1 MGCQCTDNTRET
13 KSEIYNTNSKELLEN
28 NIFNDKNNKI
38 DVLKSSVSDSL
49 YNSNGNNYYNLQN
62 NSPKENNSIP
72 INTDSKD
79 ERNSEQNNNQ
89 KYENYPQRMFELIN
103 NIRGNPSSYADE
115 VENSI
120 ENIWEEKSKTD
131 NGKNK
136 IVYKQRV
143 KVALNR
149 GEIAFKEAAK
159 ELREITPLEP
169 LEFKDE
175 ICIPLPEF
183 EEDIKNSNYL
193 KEQVKIIRENN
204 NINVFYKDLIKD
216 PEVSALLMIVDDSI
230 KNPGK
235 KRQAVLDNNFK
246 YIGISSGFV
255 GKSFIA
261 YFSFSK

>member
-1 MGCQCTDNTRET
+1 MGCQCSDNTKEL
-13 KSEIYNTNSKELLEN
+13 KSELQNINSKELVESNLLT
-28 NIFNDKNNKI
+28 DKNNKI
-38 DVLKSSVSDSL
+38 DILKSSISDSL
-49 YNSNGNNYYNLQN
+49 YNSNINYNSQI
-62 NSPKENNSIP
+62 NSPKENYFTP
-72 INTDSKD
+72 INMEIK
-79 ERNSEQNNNQ
+79 EEGNSQQNKNQ
-89 KYENYPQRMFELIN
+89 KYDNYPQKMFELIN

-115 VENSI
+115 IENSI
-120 ENIWEEKSKTD
+120 ENIWEEESKNI

-159 ELREITPLEP
+159 ELREISPLEP
-169 LEFKDE
+169 LTFKNE
-175 ICIPLPEF
+175 ICIPLPEI
-183 EEDIKNSNYL
+183 EEDIKNANYL
-193 KEQVKIIRENN
+193 KEKVKIIRQNN

>member
-1 MGCQCTDNTRET
+1 MGCQCTDNTRES
-13 KSEIYNTNSKELLEN
+13 KSEIHNTNSKELIDN
-28 NIFNDKNNKI
+28 NILIDKNNKI
-38 DVLKSSVSDSL
+38 DILKSSISYPL
-49 YNSNGNNYYNLQN
+49 YNSNNNYNFQN
-62 NSPKENNSIP
+62 NSQKENNSIP

-79 ERNSEQNNNQ
+79 ERKSEQNNNQ
-89 KYENYPQRMFELIN
+89 KYENYPQKMFELIN

-115 VENSI
+115 IENSI

-131 NGKNK
+131 DGKNK

>member
-1 MGCQCTDNTRET
+1 MGCQCTDNIREA
-13 KSEIYNTNSKELLEN
+13 KSELNNINSKGMVEN
-28 NIFNDKNNKI
+28 NLLIDKNNKLDI
-38 DVLKSSVSDSL
+38 FKSSISDSL
-49 YNSNGNNYYNLQN
+49 YNSNLNYNLQN
-62 NSPKENNSIP
+62 NSPNENQSTP
-72 INTDSKD
+72 INTDIK
-79 ERNSEQNNNQ
+79 EEHYSEQNKNLY
-89 KYENYPQRMFELIN
+89 YENYPQKMFELIN
-103 NIRGNPSSYADE
+103 NIRGNPSSYAKE
-115 VENSI
+115 IENSI
-120 ENIWEEKSKTD
+120 ENIWEEKSKND

-159 ELREITPLEP
+159 ELREISPLEP
-169 LEFKDE
+169 LTFKNE
-175 ICIPLPEF
+175 ICIPLPEI
-183 EEDIKNSNYL
+183 EEDIKNANYL
-193 KEQVKIIRENN
+193 KEKVKLIRQNN

-216 PEVSALLMIVDDSI
+216 PDVSALLMVVDDSI